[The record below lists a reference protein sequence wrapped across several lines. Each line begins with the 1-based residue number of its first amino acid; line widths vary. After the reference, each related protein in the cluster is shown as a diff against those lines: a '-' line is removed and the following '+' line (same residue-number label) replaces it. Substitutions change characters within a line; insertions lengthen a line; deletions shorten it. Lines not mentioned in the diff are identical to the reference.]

1 MKRIICLLIL
11 AAITLSACGNISA
24 PSLSDGVTPRDV
36 VQISSPEQ
44 FGEVISDF
52 GVRLFKESFTADKN
66 TLISPLSVLSA
77 LAMSANGADNDTLA
91 QMESVLGA
99 EAETLN
105 AYVKSYTDALV
116 SGEKYKLSLA
126 NSIWFTDDERFTVNE
141 EFLQTNADYYRA
153 DIYKA
158 PFNKKTCN
166 DINTWVKEKT
176 DGMIKE
182 VLDEIP
188 ADAIMYLINALA
200 FEAEWMEIYE
210 HHQVRDATFTA
221 IDSTKRTVDM
231 MYSDESRYL
240 EDERATG
247 FIKFYSGG
255 KYAFAALL
263 PNRGIS
269 LEDYVAG
276 LDGEAL
282 REMLSE
288 PTYCAVKAGLP
299 KFEFEYDTE
308 MSAVLSNMGM
318 PDAFDYQNAD
328 FTHLGVS
335 THGNIFI
342 SRVIHKTY
350 ISVGERGT
358 KAGAVTVIETKDA
371 AAAEVIEP
379 KQVTL
384 DRPFLFMLIDTET
397 NLPFFIGTV
406 TDID

>member
-1 MKRIICLLIL
+1 MKRIIALLIL
-11 AAITLSACGNISA
+11 SAITLSACGSISA
-24 PSLSDGVTPRDV
+24 PSLSDGITPRDV
-36 VQISSPEQ
+36 VQISSPEK
-44 FGEVISDF
+44 FGEVIADF

-77 LAMSANGADNDTLA
+77 LAMTANGADGETLA
-91 QMESVLGA
+91 EMERVLGA
-99 EAETLN
+99 DSATLN

-116 SGEKYKLSLA
+116 SGDKYKLSLA
-126 NSIWFTDDERFTVNE
+126 NSIWFTNDERFTVNE
-141 EFLQTNADYYRA
+141 DFLQTAADYYRA

-158 PFNKKTCN
+158 PFNDATCR
-166 DINTWVKEKT
+166 DINSWVKEKT
-176 DGMIKE
+176 DKMIDH

-210 HHQVRDATFTA
+210 KHQVRDATFTA

-247 FIKFYSGG
+247 FIKYYSGG

-269 LEDYVAG
+269 LEDYVAA

-282 REMLSE
+282 YKMLSE

-299 KFEFEYDTE
+299 RFEFEYDTE

-318 PDAFDYQNAD
+318 PDAFSPYDAD
-328 FTHLGVS
+328 FTRLGTS

-350 ISVGERGT
+350 ISVGEKGT
-358 KAGAVTVIETKDA
+358 KAGAVTVIETKDC

-406 TDID
+406 TDIK

>member
-1 MKRIICLLIL
+1 MKRLLSLLIL
-11 AAITLSACGNISA
+11 AAITLTACGSISA
-24 PSLSDGVTPRDV
+24 PSLSEGITPRDV
-36 VQISSPEQ
+36 VQITSPEQ
-44 FGEVISDF
+44 FGEVLADF
-52 GVRLFKESFTADKN
+52 GVRLFKESFTTDKN

-77 LAMSANGADNDTLA
+77 LAMSANGADSETLT
-91 QMESVLGA
+91 QMENVLGA
-99 EAETLN
+99 EAATLN

-158 PFNKKTCN
+158 PFNKKTCD

-210 HHQVRDATFTA
+210 KHQVREATFTA
-221 IDSTKRTVDM
+221 VDGTKRTVDM
-231 MYSDESRYL
+231 MYSDESRYI

-247 FIKFYSGG
+247 FIKLYSGG

-269 LEDYVAG
+269 LDDYVAE

-282 REMLSE
+282 YKMLCE
-288 PTYCAVKAGLP
+288 PTYSAVKAGLP

-308 MSAVLSNMGM
+308 MSDVLANMGM
-318 PDAFDYQNAD
+318 PDAFDYKSAD
-328 FTHLGVS
+328 FTRLGES

-358 KAGAVTVIETKDA
+358 KAGAVTVIEMKDC
-371 AAAEVIEP
+371 AAAEIIEP

-384 DRPFLFMLIDTET
+384 DRPFVFMLIDTET

-406 TDID
+406 TDIK